1 MQDFQSARDDVT
13 EVSEGRV
20 IAFLGL
26 AFLLVFSIVPFDHIF
41 QDMSSAISSAY
52 DYIRVVAATGAP
64 PLKASLF

>member
-1 MQDFQSARDDVT
+1 MQDFQTARDDVT

-41 QDMSSAISSAY
+41 QDLSSAVSGAFE
-52 DYIRVVAATGAP
+52 YIKVVAATGVP
-64 PLKASLF
+64 PSQASLF

>member
-26 AFLLVFSIVPFDHIF
+26 AFLLVFSIVPFDHIS
-41 QDMSSAISSAY
+41 QDISSAVSNAY
-52 DYIRVVAATGAP
+52 EYLRVLAAAGNP
-64 PLKASLF
+64 PLKTSLF

>member
-1 MQDFQSARDDVT
+1 VT

-41 QDMSSAISSAY
+41 QDLSSTVSGAY
-52 DYIRVVAATGAP
+52 EYIRVVAATGAA
-64 PLKASLF
+64 PLKGSLF

>member
-41 QDMSSAISSAY
+41 QDLSSAVNGAY
-52 DYIRVVAATGAP
+52 EYIRVVAVTGAP
-64 PLKASLF
+64 PPKVSLF